1 MQTPS
6 SLATALA
13 LVDRM
18 SSALVLLAVDGH
30 SASGKTSLARALLT
44 ARPGATLVHTDDF
57 YRPMEAGARAALDAA
72 GGYAG
77 YYDWQRLEAELLRP
91 LRSGS
96 RARFRRYDWGRN
108 DLGDWSEVEPA
119 GLVVIEGCY
128 SARPE
133 LRAWYAAVVLV
144 VSSPA
149 ERARRQSRRND
160 ASADWLAR
168 WDAAERH
175 YMEGYRPETYA
186 DAVVSGESP
195 TA

>member
-1 MQTPS
+1 MQTSS
-6 SLATALA
+6 SLTTVLALA
-13 LVDRM
+13 DRV
-18 SSALVLLAVDGH
+18 STPLVLLSVDGH
-30 SASGKTSLARALLT
+30 SASGKTSLARAVLA

-57 YRPMEAGARAALDAA
+57 YRPMEADVRAALDAA

-91 LRSGS
+91 LRSGHW
-96 RARFRRYDWGRN
+96 ARFRRYDWDRN
-108 DLGDWSEVEPA
+108 ELDDWSEIGPT
-119 GLVVIEGCY
+119 GLVVVEGCY

-133 LRAWYAAVVLV
+133 LRAWYDAVVLV

-149 ERARRQSRRND
+149 ERARRQHKRND
-160 ASADWLAR
+160 ASPEWLAR

-175 YMEGYRPETYA
+175 YMEEYRPEAYA

-195 TA
+195 AA